1 MTYMN
6 ELIDQ
11 NVRTGYVESHE
22 IIFRI
27 FDILISIIIKTILFF
42 RKKNRNLINWVI
54 YHFFFFLSRFLFF
67 LFH

>member
-42 RKKNRNLINWVI
+42 RKKNRNLINWKI
-54 YHFFFFLSRFLFF
+54 KITK
-67 LFH
+67 